1 MKFYSMSFG
10 TGDPRTFSALSP
22 TMLIFV
28 RLTDGAT
35 IAPPSITESLS
46 GSGMYQ
52 FQYGTTQPIAFLC
65 DGASTNLGSGRYI
78 RGRLDPDDRSDEYGN
93 TLIAIGTTLI
103 GFGVSGFAQGVS
115 LFALGTTNVALG
127 TSIYGQNQ
135 SLTVTVAGIGSAGST
150 FGDTTHDPTD
160 LFGYNKRLV
169 ELLEGNAAFDKSAG
183 VWSLYSRGSSTLL
196 RTKTLTN
203 ATTGVTKS

>member
-93 TLIAIGTTLI
+93 TLI
-103 GFGVSGFAQGVS
+103 GFGVS

-150 FGDTTHDPTD
+150 FGSSATDPID

-169 ELLEGNAAFDKSAG
+169 ELLEGNASFDKSAG